1 MRLEESLIIEKLIA
15 KKKGESYIAVN
26 LGSGDINNLLLKKPW
41 IEKNIF
47 SHFKKKID
55 IDKIAFDDVD
65 IFGDLANP
73 SIYKSIK
80 KIECNKIFFLCN
92 VLEHVPSKNRK
103 IILNNIYAC
112 MNSGD
117 GLIISVPYDYPYHAD
132 PIDTMYRPS
141 AKALSREINLKW
153 QKIITIESGRY
164 IEEFLR
170 MPILKKIRR
179 ILKPF
184 WILQKPSSYIHN
196 FHQLFYLFKSYKVSI
211 VYGIKS

>member
-1 MRLEESLIIEKLIA
+1 MRLEESLTIEKLIT

-47 SHFKKKID
+47 SHFKKKIN
-55 IDKIAFDDVD
+55 IDKIAFDDID
-65 IFGDLANP
+65 IVGDLANP

-92 VLEHVPSKNRK
+92 VLEHVSSKNRK
-103 IILNNIYAC
+103 IIFNNIYAC
-112 MNSGD
+112 MNSRD
-117 GLIISVPYDYPYHAD
+117 ELIISVPYDYPYHAD
-132 PIDTMYRPS
+132 PIDTLYRPS
-141 AKALSREINLKW
+141 PEALSRRINLKW
-153 QKIITIESGRY
+153 QKKIIIESGRY

-170 MPILKKIRR
+170 MPIFKKIRR
-179 ILKPF
+179 ILKPI
-184 WILQKPSSYIHN
+184 WILQKPSSYLHN

-211 VYGIKS
+211 VYGIKP